1 MNAASGVAAAAPSRD
16 ARSEVGQA
24 AVEDSIAW
32 NQRNRSQTVTDSP
45 SNVRAVTGRSFS
57 NRQGVWMESGTE
69 SRSVD
74 VTLAPFSDAYFRLL
88 NEHPEIADIFA
99 LGTIVRFQLD
109 GRVYEVRP

>member
-1 MNAASGVAAAAPSRD
+1 VNAASGGASAAPSRD

-32 NQRNRSQTVTDSP
+32 NERARSQTVTDSP
-45 SNVRAVTGRSFS
+45 SNVRAVAGRSFS
-57 NRQGVWMESGTE
+57 NLRGIWMESGTE

-88 NEHPEIADIFA
+88 SENPELADIFA
-99 LGTIVRFQLD
+99 LGTIVRFQLG